1 MPLFHS
7 PSQKNQHK
15 ILFASF
21 YGVVLKGS
29 AKSKRS
35 LVEEAFLAQGN
46 FLMNHA
52 FKHSKLKVP
61 PLKRADMNEE
71 RGFSSLLTQ
80 MNFGAHC
87 C

>member
-7 PSQKNQHK
+7 PSQENQHK

-35 LVEEAFLAQGN
+35 LVEEAFLAQSN

-52 FKHSKLKVP
+52 FQQQFL
-61 PLKRADMNEE
+61 NI
-71 RGFSSLLTQ
+71 Q
-80 MNFGAHC
+80 N
-87 C
+87 